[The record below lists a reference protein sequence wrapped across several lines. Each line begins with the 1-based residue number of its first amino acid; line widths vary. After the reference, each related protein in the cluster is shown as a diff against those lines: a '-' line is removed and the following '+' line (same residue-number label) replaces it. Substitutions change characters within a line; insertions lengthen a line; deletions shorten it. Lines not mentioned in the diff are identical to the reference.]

1 MSQSESKEMYLET
14 IYLLEQEDSHAHS
27 ADIAKHLG
35 VSKPS
40 VTKAMNSLKDLG
52 LIEQEKYG
60 PVSLTKKG
68 RSIAKK
74 VYENHKLITKFIEAS
89 LNLSP
94 KQAEEDAC
102 KIEHVISSRMLN
114 AIKSYLENP

>member
-14 IYLLEQEDSHAHS
+14 IYLLEQEESHAHS
-27 ADIAKHLG
+27 ADIAKRLN

-68 RSIAKK
+68 RAIARK
-74 VYENHKLITKFIEAS
+74 VYENHKLITRFIEAS
-89 LNLSP
+89 LKLSP
-94 KQAEEDAC
+94 KQAEENAC
-102 KIEHVISSRMLN
+102 KIEHVISPEMLK
-114 AIKSYLENP
+114 AIEEYLN